1 MKRFWENRY
10 KRHIAVMVMFI
21 NSAVFLIAGIVTHGA
36 ESAKAEQ
43 TVELSEPEKEEQN
56 VLAGLHAG
64 YAVLLDGDSG
74 RVLLEKDGDVKRP
87 MASTTKIM
95 TCILALEHMKSEQEI
110 VTASAEAASQPKV
123 RLGVREGQQFYLRD
137 LLYSLMLESHNDSA
151 VMIAEH
157 IGGSVRGF
165 ASLMNKKAAEIG
177 CEDTYYITP
186 NGLDASDEQGTHS
199 TTARELALVMRYC
212 LMESPK
218 SREFR
223 EITGATTQHF
233 RDVEDRQSFSCTNH
247 NAFLTMMNGAV
258 SGKTGFTADAGYCYV
273 GALQRDN
280 RTFIVALLACGW
292 PNHKTYK
299 WQDTRALMEYGL
311 KYYKKQRFDGN
322 VGLPQ
327 LSVADGIPENGA
339 LSGVSTVKLQ
349 IRDREEADILLRE
362 DEEPAYRTLLADTL
376 KAAVKAGT
384 DAGTVQLV
392 LDNQVLAE
400 WKVETAESIAKR
412 DYIWCLYQLMMQ
424 FVHMDK
430 INQLK

>member
-1 MKRFWENRY
+1 MKRFRKNRY

-21 NSAVFLIAGIVTHGA
+21 NSVVFFIAGTVTHGA

-43 TVELSEPEKEEQN
+43 TAELSEPEEEEQN

-223 EITGATTQHF
+223 EITGAATQQF
-233 RDVEDRQSFSCTNH
+233 RDVEGRQSFSCTNH

-273 GALQRDN
+273 GALQRDS
-280 RTFIVALLACGW
+280 RIFIVALLACGW

-311 KYYKKQRFDGN
+311 KYYKKQRYDGN

-349 IRDREEADILLRE
+349 IRDREKTDILLRE

-412 DYIWCLYQLMMQ
+412 DYIWCLRQLMMQ
-424 FVHMDK
+424 FTHVNK
-430 INQLK
+430 INQ

>member
-1 MKRFWENRY
+1 MKRFRKNRY

-21 NSAVFLIAGIVTHGA
+21 NSVVFFIAGTVTHGA
-36 ESAKAEQ
+36 ESVKAEQ
-43 TVELSEPEKEEQN
+43 TAELSEPEEEEQN

-223 EITGATTQHF
+223 EITGAATQQF
-233 RDVEDRQSFSCTNH
+233 RDVEGRQSFSCTNH

-273 GALQRDN
+273 GALQRDS

-311 KYYKKQRFDGN
+311 KYYKKQRYDGN

-349 IRDREEADILLRE
+349 IRDREETDILLRE

-392 LDNQVLAE
+392 LDNRVLAE

-412 DYIWCLYQLMMQ
+412 DYIWCLCQLMMQ
-424 FVHMDK
+424 FTHMNK
-430 INQLK
+430 INQ

>member
-1 MKRFWENRY
+1 MKRFRKNRY

-21 NSAVFLIAGIVTHGA
+21 NSVVFFIAGTVTHGA
-36 ESAKAEQ
+36 ESVKAEQ
-43 TVELSEPEKEEQN
+43 TAELSEPEEEEQN
-56 VLAGLHAG
+56 VLAGLHAR

-218 SREFR
+218 SQEFR
-223 EITGATTQHF
+223 EITGAATQQF
-233 RDVEDRQSFSCTNH
+233 RDVEGRQSFSCTNH

-273 GALQRDN
+273 GALQRDS

-311 KYYKKQRFDGN
+311 KYYKKQRYDGN

-349 IRDREEADILLRE
+349 IRDREKTDILLRE
-362 DEEPAYRTLLADTL
+362 DEEPAYRTLLVDTL

-392 LDNQVLAE
+392 LDNHVLAE

-412 DYIWCLYQLMMQ
+412 DYIWCLCQLMMQ
-424 FVHMDK
+424 FTHMNK
-430 INQLK
+430 INQ

>member
-1 MKRFWENRY
+1 MKRFWQNRY
-10 KRHIAVMVMFI
+10 KKCIAVMLMAT
-21 NSAVFLIAGIVTHGA
+21 NSVILSITGIAAPGT
-36 ESAKAEQ
+36 ES
-43 TVELSEPEKEEQN
+43 VKEEQTAEMSESEIAEQE
-56 VLAGLHAG
+56 VLTGLHAG
-64 YAVLLDGDSG
+64 YAVLMDGDSG
-74 RVLLEKDGDVKRP
+74 RVLVEKDGDVKRP

-110 VTASAEAASQPKV
+110 VTASAEAAAQPKV
-123 RLGVREGQQFYLRD
+123 RLGVREGEQFYLND

-165 ASLMNKKAAEIG
+165 ASLMNKKAVEIG

-218 SREFR
+218 SREFL
-223 EITGATTQHF
+223 EITGAAAHQF
-233 RDVEDRQSFSCTNH
+233 RDVEGKQSFSCTNH
-247 NAFLTMMNGAV
+247 NAFLTMMDGAV

-273 GALQRDN
+273 GALRRDD

-311 KYYKKQRFDGN
+311 QYYAKRMFDGN
-322 VGLPQ
+322 VGLPEFY
-327 LSVADGIPENGA
+327 VAEGIPENGA
-339 LSGVSTVKLQ
+339 LSGASISKLQ
-349 IRDREEADILLRE
+349 IRDRQEASILLRE
-362 DEEPAYRTLLADTL
+362 DEEPAYRTLLTDAL
-376 KAAVKAGT
+376 KAPVMAGT
-384 DAGTVQLV
+384 DVGNVQLV

-400 WKVETAESIAKR
+400 WSVETAESIEKR
-412 DYIWCLYQLMMQ
+412 DYIWCLYQLMAQ
-424 FVHMDK
+424 FTHIDK
-430 INQLK
+430 IDQEK

>member
-1 MKRFWENRY
+1 MKRFWQKRY
-10 KRHIAVMVMFI
+10 MKCVAVMLMTV
-21 NSAVFLIAGIVTHGA
+21 NSVVLSITGIAAPET
-36 ESAKAEQ
+36 ELAKAEQ
-43 TVELSEPEKEEQN
+43 MAEMSEPEKAEQE

-64 YAVLLDGDSG
+64 YAVLMDGDSG
-74 RVLLEKDGDVKRP
+74 RVLAEKDGDVKRP

-123 RLGVREGQQFYLRD
+123 RLGIREGQQFYLKD

-165 ASLMNKKAAEIG
+165 ASLMNKKAEEIG

-186 NGLDASDEQGTHS
+186 NGLDESDEQGMHS
-199 TTARELALVMRYC
+199 TTAEELALVMRYC

-218 SREFR
+218 NQEFL
-223 EITGATTQHF
+223 EITGAAAHQF
-233 RDVEDRQSFSCTNH
+233 QDVEGKQSFSCTNH
-247 NAFLTMMNGAV
+247 NAFLTMMDGAL

-273 GALQRDN
+273 GALRRDD

-311 KYYKKQRFDGN
+311 QYYAKRTFDGN
-322 VGLPQ
+322 VGLPEFY
-327 LSVADGIPENGA
+327 VADGIPENGA
-339 LSGVSTVKLQ
+339 LSGVSITKLQ
-349 IRDREEADILLRE
+349 IRDRKEESILLRE
-362 DEEPAYRTLLADTL
+362 DEEPAYRTLLTDTL

-412 DYIWCLYQLMMQ
+412 DYIWCLCQLMMQ
-424 FVHMDK
+424 FTHMNK
-430 INQLK
+430 INQ

>member
-1 MKRFWENRY
+1 MKRFRKNRY

-21 NSAVFLIAGIVTHGA
+21 NSVVFFIAGTVTHGA
-36 ESAKAEQ
+36 ESVKAEQ
-43 TVELSEPEKEEQN
+43 TAELSEPEEEEQN
-56 VLAGLHAG
+56 VLAGLHAR

-218 SREFR
+218 SLEFR
-223 EITGATTQHF
+223 EITGAATQQF
-233 RDVEDRQSFSCTNH
+233 RDVEGRQSFSCTNH

-273 GALQRDN
+273 GALQRDS

-311 KYYKKQRFDGN
+311 KYYKKQRYDGN

-349 IRDREEADILLRE
+349 IRDREKTDILLRE
-362 DEEPAYRTLLADTL
+362 DEEPAYRTLLVDTL

-412 DYIWCLYQLMMQ
+412 DYIWCLCQLMMQ
-424 FVHMDK
+424 FTHMNK
-430 INQLK
+430 INQ

>member
-1 MKRFWENRY
+1 MKRFRKNRY

-21 NSAVFLIAGIVTHGA
+21 NSVVFFIAGTVTHGA
-36 ESAKAEQ
+36 ESVKAEQ
-43 TVELSEPEKEEQN
+43 TAELSEPEEEEQN
-56 VLAGLHAG
+56 VLAGLHAR

-74 RVLLEKDGDVKRP
+74 RVLLEKDGDVKHP

-218 SREFR
+218 SQEFR
-223 EITGATTQHF
+223 EITGAATQQF
-233 RDVEDRQSFSCTNH
+233 RDVEGRQSFSCTNH

-273 GALQRDN
+273 GALQRDS

-311 KYYKKQRFDGN
+311 KYYKKQRYDGN

-349 IRDREEADILLRE
+349 IRDREKTDILLRE
-362 DEEPAYRTLLADTL
+362 DEEPAYRTLLTDTL

-412 DYIWCLYQLMMQ
+412 DYIWCLRQLMMQ
-424 FVHMDK
+424 FTHMNK
-430 INQLK
+430 INQ

>member
-430 INQLK
+430 INQ

>member
-1 MKRFWENRY
+1 MKRFRKNRY

-21 NSAVFLIAGIVTHGA
+21 NSVVFFIAGTVTHGA
-36 ESAKAEQ
+36 ESVKAEQ
-43 TVELSEPEKEEQN
+43 TAELSEPEEEEQN
-56 VLAGLHAG
+56 VLAGLHAR

-123 RLGVREGQQFYLRD
+123 RLGAREGQQFYLRD

-218 SREFR
+218 SQEFR
-223 EITGATTQHF
+223 EITGAATQQF
-233 RDVEDRQSFSCTNH
+233 RDVEGRQSFSCTNH

-273 GALQRDN
+273 GALQRDS

-311 KYYKKQRFDGN
+311 KYYKKQRYDGN

-349 IRDREEADILLRE
+349 IRDREKTDILLRE
-362 DEEPAYRTLLADTL
+362 DEEPAYRTLLVDTL

-412 DYIWCLYQLMMQ
+412 DYIWCLCQLMMQ
-424 FVHMDK
+424 FTHMNK
-430 INQLK
+430 INQ

>member
-1 MKRFWENRY
+1 MKRFRKNRY

-21 NSAVFLIAGIVTHGA
+21 NSVVFFIAGTVTHGA
-36 ESAKAEQ
+36 ESVKAEQ
-43 TVELSEPEKEEQN
+43 TAELSEPEEEEQN
-56 VLAGLHAG
+56 VLAGLHAR
-64 YAVLLDGDSG
+64 YAVLLDGDNG

-223 EITGATTQHF
+223 EITGAATQQF
-233 RDVEDRQSFSCTNH
+233 RDVEGRQSFSCTNH

-273 GALQRDN
+273 GALQRDS
-280 RTFIVALLACGW
+280 RTFIVALMACGW

-311 KYYKKQRFDGN
+311 KYYKKQRYDGN

-349 IRDREEADILLRE
+349 IRDREKTDILLRE
-362 DEEPAYRTLLADTL
+362 DEEPAYRTLLVDTL

-412 DYIWCLYQLMMQ
+412 DYIWCLCQLMMQ
-424 FVHMDK
+424 FTHMNK
-430 INQLK
+430 INQ

>member
-1 MKRFWENRY
+1 MKRFRKNRY

-21 NSAVFLIAGIVTHGA
+21 NSVVFFIAGTVTHGA

-43 TVELSEPEKEEQN
+43 TAELSEPEEEEQN

-223 EITGATTQHF
+223 EITGAATQQF
-233 RDVEDRQSFSCTNH
+233 RDVEGRQSFSCTNH

-273 GALQRDN
+273 GALRRDD

-362 DEEPAYRTLLADTL
+362 DEEPEYRTLLADTL

-392 LDNQVLAE
+392 LDNRVLAE

-412 DYIWCLYQLMMQ
+412 DYIWCLCQLMMQ
-424 FVHMDK
+424 FTHMNK
-430 INQLK
+430 INQ

>member
-1 MKRFWENRY
+1 MKRFWMNRY
-10 KRHIAVMVMFI
+10 KRHVAVMVMFI
-21 NSAVFLIAGIVTHGA
+21 NSVVFFITGTVTHGA

-43 TVELSEPEKEEQN
+43 TAELSEPEEEEQN

-223 EITGATTQHF
+223 EITGAATQQF
-233 RDVEDRQSFSCTNH
+233 RDVEGRQSFSCTNH

-273 GALQRDN
+273 GALRRDD

-327 LSVADGIPENGA
+327 LRVADGVPENGA

-362 DEEPAYRTLLADTL
+362 DEEPAYRILLADAL

-400 WKVETAESIAKR
+400 WKVETAEGTAKR
-412 DYIWCLYQLMMQ
+412 DYIWCLCQLMIQ
-424 FVHMDK
+424 FTHMNK
-430 INQLK
+430 INQ

>member
-1 MKRFWENRY
+1 MKHFRKNRY

-21 NSAVFLIAGIVTHGA
+21 NSVVFFIAGTVTHGA
-36 ESAKAEQ
+36 ESVKAEQ
-43 TVELSEPEKEEQN
+43 TAELSEPEKAEQN

-218 SREFR
+218 SRELR

-273 GALQRDN
+273 GALQRDS

-311 KYYKKQRFDGN
+311 KYYKKQRYDGN

-349 IRDREEADILLRE
+349 IRDREKTDILLRE
-362 DEEPAYRTLLADTL
+362 DEEPVYRTLLTDTL

-400 WKVETAESIAKR
+400 WKVEAAESIAKR
-412 DYIWCLYQLMMQ
+412 DYIWCLRQLMMQ
-424 FVHMDK
+424 FTHMNK
-430 INQLK
+430 INQ

>member
-1 MKRFWENRY
+1 MKRFRKNRY

-21 NSAVFLIAGIVTHGA
+21 NSVVFFIAGTVTHGA
-36 ESAKAEQ
+36 ESVKAEQ
-43 TVELSEPEKEEQN
+43 TAELSEPEEEEQN
-56 VLAGLHAG
+56 VLAGLHAR

-218 SREFR
+218 SQEFR
-223 EITGATTQHF
+223 EITGAATQQF
-233 RDVEDRQSFSCTNH
+233 RDVEGRQSFSCTNH

-273 GALQRDN
+273 GALQRDS
-280 RTFIVALLACGW
+280 RIFIVALLACGW

-311 KYYKKQRFDGN
+311 KYYKKQRYDGN

-349 IRDREEADILLRE
+349 IRDREKIDILLRE
-362 DEEPAYRTLLADTL
+362 DEEPAYRTLLTDTL

-392 LDNQVLAE
+392 LDNHVLAE

-412 DYIWCLYQLMMQ
+412 DYIWCLCQLMMQ
-424 FVHMDK
+424 FTHMNK
-430 INQLK
+430 INQ

>member
-1 MKRFWENRY
+1 MKRFRKNRY

-21 NSAVFLIAGIVTHGA
+21 NSVVFFIAGTVMHGA
-36 ESAKAEQ
+36 ESVKAEQ
-43 TVELSEPEKEEQN
+43 TAELSEPEEEEQN
-56 VLAGLHAG
+56 VLAGLHAR

-223 EITGATTQHF
+223 EITGAATQQF
-233 RDVEDRQSFSCTNH
+233 RDVEGRQSFSCTNH

-273 GALQRDN
+273 GALQRDS
-280 RTFIVALLACGW
+280 RIFIVALLACGW

-311 KYYKKQRFDGN
+311 KYYKKQRYDGN

-349 IRDREEADILLRE
+349 IRDREKTDILLRE

-412 DYIWCLYQLMMQ
+412 DYIWCLCQLMMQ
-424 FVHMDK
+424 FTHMNK
-430 INQLK
+430 INQ

>member
-1 MKRFWENRY
+1 MKRFRKNRY
-10 KRHIAVMVMFI
+10 KRHIVVMVMFI
-21 NSAVFLIAGIVTHGA
+21 NSVVFFIAGTVTHGV

-43 TVELSEPEKEEQN
+43 TAELSEPEEEEQN

-218 SREFR
+218 SQEFR
-223 EITGATTQHF
+223 EITGAATQQF
-233 RDVEDRQSFSCTNH
+233 RDVEGRQSFSCTNH

-392 LDNQVLAE
+392 LDNRVLAE
-400 WKVETAESIAKR
+400 WRVETAEGTAKR
-412 DYIWCLYQLMMQ
+412 DYIWCLCQLMMQ
-424 FVHMDK
+424 FIHMNK
-430 INQLK
+430 INQ

>member
-1 MKRFWENRY
+1 MKRFRKNRY
-10 KRHIAVMVMFI
+10 KRHIAEMVMFI
-21 NSAVFLIAGIVTHGA
+21 NSVVFFIAGTVTHGA
-36 ESAKAEQ
+36 ESVKAEQ
-43 TVELSEPEKEEQN
+43 TAESSEPEEEEQN
-56 VLAGLHAG
+56 VLAGLHAR

-223 EITGATTQHF
+223 EITGAATQQF
-233 RDVEDRQSFSCTNH
+233 WDVEGRQSFSCTNH

-273 GALQRDN
+273 GALQRDD

-292 PNHKTYK
+292 PDHKTYK

-327 LSVADGIPENGA
+327 LSVADGVPENGA

-362 DEEPAYRTLLADTL
+362 DEEPAYRILLADAL

-392 LDNQVLAE
+392 LDNRVLAE

-412 DYIWCLYQLMMQ
+412 DYIWCLCQLMMQ
-424 FVHMDK
+424 FTHMNK
-430 INQLK
+430 INQ

>member
-1 MKRFWENRY
+1 MKRFRKNRY

-21 NSAVFLIAGIVTHGA
+21 NSVVFFIAGTVTHGA
-36 ESAKAEQ
+36 ESVKAEQ
-43 TVELSEPEKEEQN
+43 TAESSEPEEEEQN
-56 VLAGLHAG
+56 VLAGLHAR

-212 LMESPK
+212 LMKSPK

-223 EITGATTQHF
+223 EITGAATQQF
-233 RDVEDRQSFSCTNH
+233 RDVEGRQSFSCTNH

-273 GALQRDN
+273 GALQRDS
-280 RTFIVALLACGW
+280 RIFIVALLACGW

-311 KYYKKQRFDGN
+311 KYYKKQRYDGN

-349 IRDREEADILLRE
+349 IRDREKTDILLRE

-412 DYIWCLYQLMMQ
+412 DYIWCLCQLMMQ
-424 FVHMDK
+424 FTHVNK
-430 INQLK
+430 INQ

>member
-1 MKRFWENRY
+1 MKRFRKNRY

-21 NSAVFLIAGIVTHGA
+21 NSVVFFIAGTVTHGA

-43 TVELSEPEKEEQN
+43 TAELSEPEEEEQN

-223 EITGATTQHF
+223 EITGAATQQF
-233 RDVEDRQSFSCTNH
+233 WDVEGRQSFSCTNH

-273 GALQRDN
+273 GALRRDD

-292 PNHKTYK
+292 PDHKTYK

-327 LSVADGIPENGA
+327 LSVADGVPENGA

-362 DEEPAYRTLLADTL
+362 DEEPAYRILLADAL

-400 WKVETAESIAKR
+400 WKVETAEGTAKR
-412 DYIWCLYQLMMQ
+412 DYIWCLCQLMMQ
-424 FVHMDK
+424 FIHMNK
-430 INQLK
+430 INQ

>member
-1 MKRFWENRY
+1 MKRFRKNRY
-10 KRHIAVMVMFI
+10 KRHIAVMVIFI
-21 NSAVFLIAGIVTHGA
+21 NSVVFFIAGTVTHGA
-36 ESAKAEQ
+36 ESVKAEQ
-43 TVELSEPEKEEQN
+43 TAELSEPEEEEQN
-56 VLAGLHAG
+56 VLAGLHAR

-218 SREFR
+218 SQEFR
-223 EITGATTQHF
+223 EITGAATQQF
-233 RDVEDRQSFSCTNH
+233 RDVEGRQSFSCTNY

-273 GALQRDN
+273 GALQRDS

-311 KYYKKQRFDGN
+311 KYYKKQRYDGN

-349 IRDREEADILLRE
+349 IRDREKTDILLRE
-362 DEEPAYRTLLADTL
+362 DEEPAYRTLLVDTL

-412 DYIWCLYQLMMQ
+412 DYIWCLCQLMMQ
-424 FVHMDK
+424 FTHMNK
-430 INQLK
+430 INQ

>member
-1 MKRFWENRY
+1 MKRFRKNRY

-21 NSAVFLIAGIVTHGA
+21 NSIVFFIAGTVTHGA
-36 ESAKAEQ
+36 ESVKAEQ
-43 TVELSEPEKEEQN
+43 TAELSEPEEEEQN
-56 VLAGLHAG
+56 VLAGLHAR
-64 YAVLLDGDSG
+64 YAVLLDGDCG

-223 EITGATTQHF
+223 EITGAATQQF
-233 RDVEDRQSFSCTNH
+233 RDVEGRQSFSCTNH

-273 GALQRDN
+273 GALQRDS
-280 RTFIVALLACGW
+280 RIFIVALLACGW

-392 LDNQVLAE
+392 LDNRVLAE

-412 DYIWCLYQLMMQ
+412 DYIWCLCQLMMQ
-424 FVHMDK
+424 FTHMNK
-430 INQLK
+430 INQ

>member
-1 MKRFWENRY
+1 MKRFWMNRY
-10 KRHIAVMVMFI
+10 KRHVAVMVMFI
-21 NSAVFLIAGIVTHGA
+21 NSVVFFITGTVTHGA

-43 TVELSEPEKEEQN
+43 TAELSEPEEEEQN
-56 VLAGLHAG
+56 VLAGLHAR

-223 EITGATTQHF
+223 EITGAATQQF
-233 RDVEDRQSFSCTNH
+233 RDVEGRQSFSCTNH

-273 GALQRDN
+273 GALRRDD

-327 LSVADGIPENGA
+327 LSVADGVPENGA

-362 DEEPAYRTLLADTL
+362 DEEPAYRILLADAL

-400 WKVETAESIAKR
+400 WKVETAEGTAKR
-412 DYIWCLYQLMMQ
+412 DYIWCLCQLMMQ
-424 FVHMDK
+424 FTHMNK
-430 INQLK
+430 KNQ

>member
-1 MKRFWENRY
+1 MKLFWQKRY
-10 KRHIAVMVMFI
+10 MKCVAVMLMTV
-21 NSAVFLIAGIVTHGA
+21 NSVVLSITGIAAPET
-36 ESAKAEQ
+36 ELAKAEQ
-43 TVELSEPEKEEQN
+43 MAEMSEPEKAEQE
-56 VLAGLHAG
+56 VLAGLHAR

-95 TCILALEHMKSEQEI
+95 TCILALDHMKSEQEI

-223 EITGATTQHF
+223 EITSAATQQF
-233 RDVEDRQSFSCTNH
+233 WDVEGRQSFSCTNH

-273 GALQRDN
+273 GALQRDD

-292 PNHKTYK
+292 PDHKTYK

-392 LDNQVLAE
+392 LDNRVLAE

-412 DYIWCLYQLMMQ
+412 DYIWCLCQLMMQ
-424 FVHMDK
+424 FTHMNK
-430 INQLK
+430 INQ

>member
-1 MKRFWENRY
+1 MKLFWQKRY
-10 KRHIAVMVMFI
+10 MKCVAVMLMTV
-21 NSAVFLIAGIVTHGA
+21 NSVVLSITGIAAPET
-36 ESAKAEQ
+36 ELAKAEQ
-43 TVELSEPEKEEQN
+43 MAEISEPEKAEQE
-56 VLAGLHAG
+56 VLAGLHAR

-223 EITGATTQHF
+223 EITSAATQQF
-233 RDVEDRQSFSCTNH
+233 WDVEGRQSFSCTNH

-273 GALQRDN
+273 GALQRDD

-292 PNHKTYK
+292 PDHKTYK

-362 DEEPAYRTLLADTL
+362 DEEPAYRILLADAL

-392 LDNQVLAE
+392 LDNRVLAE

-412 DYIWCLYQLMMQ
+412 DYIWCLCQLMMQ
-424 FVHMDK
+424 FTHMNK
-430 INQLK
+430 INQ

>member
-1 MKRFWENRY
+1 MKRFRKNRY

-21 NSAVFLIAGIVTHGA
+21 NSVVFFIAGTVMHGA
-36 ESAKAEQ
+36 ESVKAEQ
-43 TVELSEPEKEEQN
+43 TAELSEPEEEEQN
-56 VLAGLHAG
+56 VLAGLHAR

-186 NGLDASDEQGTHS
+186 NGLDASDEQETHS

-223 EITGATTQHF
+223 EITGAATQQF
-233 RDVEDRQSFSCTNH
+233 RDVEGRQSFSCTNH

-273 GALQRDN
+273 GALQRDS

-311 KYYKKQRFDGN
+311 KYYKKQRYDGN

-349 IRDREEADILLRE
+349 IRDREKTDILLRE

-412 DYIWCLYQLMMQ
+412 DYIWCLCQLMMQ
-424 FVHMDK
+424 FTHMNK
-430 INQLK
+430 INQ

>member
-1 MKRFWENRY
+1 MKRFRKNRY

-21 NSAVFLIAGIVTHGA
+21 NSIVFFIAGTVTHGA
-36 ESAKAEQ
+36 ESVKAEQ
-43 TVELSEPEKEEQN
+43 TAELSEPEEEEQN
-56 VLAGLHAG
+56 VLAGLHAR
-64 YAVLLDGDSG
+64 YAVLLDGDNG

-223 EITGATTQHF
+223 EITGAATQQF
-233 RDVEDRQSFSCTNH
+233 RDVEGRQSFSCTNH

-273 GALQRDN
+273 GALQRDS
-280 RTFIVALLACGW
+280 RIFIVALLACGW

-311 KYYKKQRFDGN
+311 KYYKKQRYDGN

-349 IRDREEADILLRE
+349 IRDREKTDILLRE

-412 DYIWCLYQLMMQ
+412 DYIWCLCQLMMQ
-424 FVHMDK
+424 FTHVNK
-430 INQLK
+430 INQ

>member
-1 MKRFWENRY
+1 MKRFRKNRY

-21 NSAVFLIAGIVTHGA
+21 NSVVFLIAGTVTHGA

-43 TVELSEPEKEEQN
+43 TAELPEPEEEEQN

-223 EITGATTQHF
+223 EITGAATQQF
-233 RDVEDRQSFSCTNH
+233 RDVEGRQSFSCTNH

-376 KAAVKAGT
+376 KATVKAGT

-392 LDNQVLAE
+392 LDNRVLAE

-412 DYIWCLYQLMMQ
+412 DYIWCLCQLMMQ
-424 FVHMDK
+424 FTHMNK
-430 INQLK
+430 INQ

>member
-21 NSAVFLIAGIVTHGA
+21 NSAVFLIAGTVTHGA

-349 IRDREEADILLRE
+349 IRDREKTDILLRE

-400 WKVETAESIAKR
+400 WKVETAESTAKR
-412 DYIWCLYQLMMQ
+412 DYIWCLCQLMMQ
-424 FVHMDK
+424 FTHMNK
-430 INQLK
+430 INQ

>member
-1 MKRFWENRY
+1 MKRFRKNRY

-21 NSAVFLIAGIVTHGA
+21 NSVVFFITGTVTHGA

-43 TVELSEPEKEEQN
+43 TAELSEPEEEEQN

-223 EITGATTQHF
+223 EITGATTQQF
-233 RDVEDRQSFSCTNH
+233 RDVEGRQSFSCTNH

-273 GALQRDN
+273 GALRRDD

-362 DEEPAYRTLLADTL
+362 DEEPAYRTLLADAL

-392 LDNQVLAE
+392 LDNRVLAE

-412 DYIWCLYQLMMQ
+412 DYIWCLCQLMMQ
-424 FVHMDK
+424 FTHMNK
-430 INQLK
+430 INQ

>member
-1 MKRFWENRY
+1 MKRFRKNRY

-21 NSAVFLIAGIVTHGA
+21 NSVVFFIAGTVTHGA
-36 ESAKAEQ
+36 ESVKAEQ
-43 TVELSEPEKEEQN
+43 TAESSEPEEEEQN
-56 VLAGLHAG
+56 VLAGLHAR

-223 EITGATTQHF
+223 EITGVATQQF
-233 RDVEDRQSFSCTNH
+233 RDVEGRQSFSCTNH

-273 GALQRDN
+273 GALQRDS
-280 RTFIVALLACGW
+280 RIFIVALLACGW

-311 KYYKKQRFDGN
+311 KYYKKQRYDGN

-349 IRDREEADILLRE
+349 IRDREKTDILLRE

-412 DYIWCLYQLMMQ
+412 DYIWCLCQLMMQ
-424 FVHMDK
+424 FTHVNK
-430 INQLK
+430 INQ

>member
-1 MKRFWENRY
+1 MKHFRKNRY

-21 NSAVFLIAGIVTHGA
+21 NSVVFFIAGTVTHGA

-43 TVELSEPEKEEQN
+43 DAELSEPEKAEQN

-223 EITGATTQHF
+223 EITGAATQQF
-233 RDVEDRQSFSCTNH
+233 RDVEGRQSFSCTNH

-273 GALQRDN
+273 GALQRDS

-327 LSVADGIPENGA
+327 LSVADGVPENGA

-349 IRDREEADILLRE
+349 IRDREEVDVLLRE
-362 DEEPAYRTLLADTL
+362 DEEPAYRTLLTDTL
-376 KAAVKAGT
+376 KAAVKVGT
-384 DAGTVQLV
+384 DVGTVQLV

-412 DYIWCLYQLMMQ
+412 DYIWCLRQLMMQ
-424 FVHMDK
+424 FTHMNK
-430 INQLK
+430 INQ

>member
-311 KYYKKQRFDGN
+311 KYYKKQRYDGN

-349 IRDREEADILLRE
+349 IRDREKTDILLRE
-362 DEEPAYRTLLADTL
+362 DEEPVYRTLLTDTL

>member
-1 MKRFWENRY
+1 MKRFRKNRY

-21 NSAVFLIAGIVTHGA
+21 NSVVFFIAGTVTHGA
-36 ESAKAEQ
+36 ESVKAEQ
-43 TVELSEPEKEEQN
+43 TAESSEPEEEEQN
-56 VLAGLHAG
+56 VLAGLHAR
-64 YAVLLDGDSG
+64 YAVLQEGDSG

-223 EITGATTQHF
+223 EITGAATQQF
-233 RDVEDRQSFSCTNH
+233 RDVEGRQSFSCTNH

-273 GALQRDN
+273 GALQRDS
-280 RTFIVALLACGW
+280 RIFIVALLACGW

-311 KYYKKQRFDGN
+311 KYYKKQRYDGN

-349 IRDREEADILLRE
+349 IRDREKTDILLRE

-412 DYIWCLYQLMMQ
+412 DYIWCLCQLMMQ
-424 FVHMDK
+424 FTHMNK
-430 INQLK
+430 INQ

>member
-1 MKRFWENRY
+1 MKRFRKNRY

-21 NSAVFLIAGIVTHGA
+21 NSVVFFIAGTVTHGA

-43 TVELSEPEKEEQN
+43 TAESSEPEEEEQN
-56 VLAGLHAG
+56 VLAGLHAR

-223 EITGATTQHF
+223 EITGAATQQF
-233 RDVEDRQSFSCTNH
+233 RDVEGRQSFSCTNH

-258 SGKTGFTADAGYCYV
+258 SGKSGFTADAGYCYV
-273 GALQRDN
+273 GALQRDS
-280 RTFIVALLACGW
+280 RIFIVALLACGW

-362 DEEPAYRTLLADTL
+362 DEEPAYRILLADAL

-400 WKVETAESIAKR
+400 WKVETAEGTAKR
-412 DYIWCLYQLMMQ
+412 DYIWCLCQLMMQ
-424 FVHMDK
+424 FIHMNK
-430 INQLK
+430 INQ

>member
-1 MKRFWENRY
+1 MKRFRKNRY

-21 NSAVFLIAGIVTHGA
+21 NSVVFFIAGTVTHGA
-36 ESAKAEQ
+36 ESVKAEQ
-43 TVELSEPEKEEQN
+43 TAELSEPEEEEQN
-56 VLAGLHAG
+56 VLAGLHAR
-64 YAVLLDGDSG
+64 YAVLLDGDNG

-223 EITGATTQHF
+223 EITGAATQQF
-233 RDVEDRQSFSCTNH
+233 RDVEGRQSFSCTNH

-273 GALQRDN
+273 GALQRDS

-311 KYYKKQRFDGN
+311 KYYKKQRYDGN

-349 IRDREEADILLRE
+349 IRDREKTDILLRE

-412 DYIWCLYQLMMQ
+412 DYIWCLCQLMMQ
-424 FVHMDK
+424 FTHMNK
-430 INQLK
+430 INQ

>member
-1 MKRFWENRY
+1 MKRFRKNRY

-21 NSAVFLIAGIVTHGA
+21 NSVVFFIAGTVTHGA
-36 ESAKAEQ
+36 ESVKAEQ
-43 TVELSEPEKEEQN
+43 TAELSEPEEEEQN
-56 VLAGLHAG
+56 VLAGLHAR

-218 SREFR
+218 SQEFR
-223 EITGATTQHF
+223 EITGAATQQF
-233 RDVEDRQSFSCTNH
+233 RDVEGRQSFSCTNH

-273 GALQRDN
+273 GALQRDSG
-280 RTFIVALLACGW
+280 TFIVALLACGW

-311 KYYKKQRFDGN
+311 KYYKKQRYDGN

-327 LSVADGIPENGA
+327 LSVADGVPENGA

-349 IRDREEADILLRE
+349 IRDREEVDVLLRE
-362 DEEPAYRTLLADTL
+362 DEEPAYRTLLVDTL

-412 DYIWCLYQLMMQ
+412 DYIWCLCQLMMQ
-424 FVHMDK
+424 FTHMNK
-430 INQLK
+430 INQ

>member
-1 MKRFWENRY
+1 MKRFRKNRY

-21 NSAVFLIAGIVTHGA
+21 NSVVFFIAGTVTHGA
-36 ESAKAEQ
+36 ESVKAEQ
-43 TVELSEPEKEEQN
+43 TAELSEPEEEEQN
-56 VLAGLHAG
+56 MLAGLHAR

-218 SREFR
+218 SQEFR
-223 EITGATTQHF
+223 EITGAATQQF
-233 RDVEDRQSFSCTNH
+233 RDVEGRQSFSCTNH

-273 GALQRDN
+273 GALQRDS

-311 KYYKKQRFDGN
+311 KYYKKQRYDGN

-349 IRDREEADILLRE
+349 IRDREKTDILLRE

-412 DYIWCLYQLMMQ
+412 DYIWCLCQLMMQ
-424 FVHMDK
+424 FTHMNK
-430 INQLK
+430 INQ

>member
-1 MKRFWENRY
+1 MKRFRKNRY

-21 NSAVFLIAGIVTHGA
+21 NSVVFFIAGTVTHGA
-36 ESAKAEQ
+36 ESVKAEQ
-43 TVELSEPEKEEQN
+43 TAESSEPEEEEQN
-56 VLAGLHAG
+56 VLAGLHAR

-223 EITGATTQHF
+223 EITGAATQQF
-233 RDVEDRQSFSCTNH
+233 RDVEGRQSFSCTNH

-273 GALQRDN
+273 GALQRDS

-311 KYYKKQRFDGN
+311 KYYKKQRYDGN

-349 IRDREEADILLRE
+349 IRDREKTDILLRE

-392 LDNQVLAE
+392 LDNRVLAE

-412 DYIWCLYQLMMQ
+412 DYIWCLCQLMMQ
-424 FVHMDK
+424 FTHMNK
-430 INQLK
+430 INQ

>member
-1 MKRFWENRY
+1 MKRFRKNRY

-21 NSAVFLIAGIVTHGA
+21 NSVVFFIAGTVTHGA
-36 ESAKAEQ
+36 ESVKAEQ
-43 TVELSEPEKEEQN
+43 TAELSEPEEEEQN
-56 VLAGLHAG
+56 VLAGLHAR

-218 SREFR
+218 SQEFR
-223 EITGATTQHF
+223 EITGAATQQF
-233 RDVEDRQSFSCTNH
+233 RDVEGRQSFSCTNH

-273 GALQRDN
+273 GALQRDS

-311 KYYKKQRFDGN
+311 KYYKKQRYDGN

-339 LSGVSTVKLQ
+339 LSGVSTVKLK
-349 IRDREEADILLRE
+349 IRDREKTDILLRE
-362 DEEPAYRTLLADTL
+362 DEEPAYRTLLVDTL

-412 DYIWCLYQLMMQ
+412 DYIWCLCQLMMQ
-424 FVHMDK
+424 FTHMNK
-430 INQLK
+430 INQ